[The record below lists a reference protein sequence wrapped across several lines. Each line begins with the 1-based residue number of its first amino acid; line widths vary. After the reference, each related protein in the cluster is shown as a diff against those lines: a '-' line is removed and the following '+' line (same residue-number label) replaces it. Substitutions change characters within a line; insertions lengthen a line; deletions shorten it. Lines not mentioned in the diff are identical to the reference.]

1 MAEKVDVRTISEILK
16 DIEEG
21 LDDLTDEL
29 TALATTRDLELLT
42 SQQDLWALERRIMQ
56 RLDGIEKSLGPKTV

>member
-1 MAEKVDVRTISEILK
+1 MAEKLDVRTISEILK

-21 LDDLTDEL
+21 LDDLTDEI
-29 TALATTRDLELLT
+29 ATTRDLDLLA

-56 RLDGIEKSLGPKTV
+56 RLDGIEKSLGPKAV